1 MKLGPKNDCD
11 ILQFYVTIVENKE
24 TTSVLCE
31 LTLDHNH
38 GHIGHNA
45 ASDVVARKC

>member
-1 MKLGPKNDCD
+1 LYAKCVKLGPKNDCD

-31 LTLDHNH
+31 LTLDHTH
-38 GHIGHNA
+38 GPLYM
-45 ASDVVARKC
+45 SQRSEY

>member
-1 MKLGPKNDCD
+1 MKLGPKNDSD

-24 TTSVLCE
+24 TTRVLCE

-45 ASDVVARKC
+45 ASISMVRVT